1 VEDKN
6 FDVIIIGSGFGG
18 SVMTHRLT
26 QKELKVCL
34 LERGKEYPINSFPR
48 RVHEMKEKLFW
59 EPEENKFGYMEVR
72 DDASSEYMSLTSSGL
87 GGGSLIYANVL
98 LRLKPEYFQD
108 WPYNIEAKDLEPH
121 YKTVIDMMD
130 ASPYPF
136 GVDPYYTDTP
146 KTKAYRDAAK
156 EMELTEDMLEKPNII
171 SPDLAINFK
180 GEFPAEQTIN
190 KHGKIQSKCNKCGEC
205 DIGCNI
211 HAKNTLDHNYLFVA
225 KKNGADIRT
234 NAEVIDIEI
243 TPSGYNVVY
252 QNPKTKETTSIF
264 SKKVIVSAGAI
275 GSPRLLMKMRS
286 KGRLNNISDQLGKN
300 ICGNG
305 DFLAF
310 SNNSKINIDP
320 TNGPVIT
327 TAIEYKMTPY
337 PDGYKHVMY
346 LEDAGFPVSLAWLMS
361 AKIPQAKVLKS
372 YFHFIWF
379 TVYRWMLKKLG
390 IKQRK
395 SEVNLGDEFSNAIDN
410 DHYMRS
416 MFVHLAMG
424 RDKNNGEMVEEGGD
438 FKVRWFMEESQLH
451 FKRVVNQ
458 LKKFSKKWGATFMR
472 NPLIHVDK
480 IIAVHPLGG
489 CIMGESIGS
498 GVVDENGE
506 VFGHKGLFVVDG
518 SIIPTSLGPNPSLTI
533 AAMAER
539 IADRWELN

>member
-1 VEDKN
+1 MEEN
-6 FDVIIIGSGFGG
+6 SFDVIVIGSGFGG

-26 QKELKVCL
+26 EKNLDVCL
-34 LERGKEYPINSFPR
+34 LERGREYPINSFPR
-48 RVHEMKEKLFW
+48 RLHEIKEKLFW
-59 EPEENKFGYMEVR
+59 EPTEKSYGYMEVR

-108 WPYNIEAKDLEPH
+108 WPYQITADVLEPH

-136 GVDPYYTDTP
+136 GKDPYYTDTP
-146 KTKAYRDAAK
+146 KTKAYRDAATT
-156 EMELTEDMLEKPNII
+156 MELTEDMLEKPSVIE
-171 SPDLAINFK
+171 PDLAINFK
-180 GEFPAEQTIN
+180 GDFPGEQILN
-190 KHGKIQSKCNKCGEC
+190 KHGKLQSKCNKCGEC

-225 KKNGADIRT
+225 KKNGANIRT
-234 NAEVIDIEI
+234 NAEVIDIEG
-243 TPSGYNVVY
+243 TLGSYEVTY
-252 QNPKTKETTSIF
+252 QNPISKEQTKIKA
-264 SKKVIVSAGAI
+264 KKVIVCAGAI
-275 GSPRLLMKMRS
+275 GSTRLLMKLRS
-286 KGRLNNISDQLGKN
+286 KGRLPNISNQLGKN

-310 SNNSKINIDP
+310 SNDSKQNFDP

-327 TAIEYKMTPY
+327 TAIEYKMKPY

-361 AKIPQAKVLKS
+361 GKIPQAKVLKG
-372 YFHFIWF
+372 YFHFLYF
-379 TVYRWMLKKLG
+379 TFHRWILKVFR
-390 IKQRK
+390 IKQKK
-395 SEVNLGDEFSNAIDN
+395 SEVNLGKEFSDAIDN

-424 RDKNNGEMVEEGGD
+424 RDRNNGEMVEEGGD
-438 FKVRWFMEESQLH
+438 FKVRWFMKESGLH

-458 LKKFSKKWGATFMR
+458 LKKYTRVWGGKFMR
-472 NPLIHVDK
+472 NPIIHVDK

-489 CIMGESIGS
+489 CIMGESKET
-498 GVVDENGE
+498 GVVNENGE
-506 VFGHKGLFVVDG
+506 VFGHDGLYVVDG

-533 AAMAER
+533 AAMAEK
-539 IADRWELN
+539 IASNWK